1 MHSSTSITSPASPVG
16 AARRE
21 TPITALE
28 IGMFLVLLAS
38 YALNA
43 MDRQIFPL
51 IAADVRKEF
60 GFGLADTG
68 LLSTIFTLGM
78 ALAGVPTGYLL
89 ARLSRKRV
97 LQIGIAIFSA
107 GTLLTAYSHG
117 FVDMILYR
125 AATGIGE
132 AMQLTVVI
140 AIAASYF
147 ARYRATAVGA
157 INFSFGIGA
166 IVGPLLGGHLIGAE
180 RDWRLPLVAFGL
192 AGFAAMALIG
202 VSVSRRMTEKLAAA
216 SEREDQNGAT
226 TLWNRNTALLT
237 GMSIIGGLCIYG
249 YLGMYPTFLREHL
262 HYTPAD
268 TGRVMSIFGFG
279 VFASIFGGWLGDRFH
294 PKLVLSLSFV
304 GTGLL
309 GFLMFS
315 GPTGMLLQSV
325 LSFAWG
331 FVVSGVLYVNLA
343 GYHIKAVRAALT
355 NRATGVFVTTLYGAG
370 AFAGYLIGGIAA
382 RFGWSAAGLVQ
393 ITLLAALGVLLTLLL
408 RTDRMSLPA
417 RKP

>member
-1 MHSSTSITSPASPVG
+1 MNSSTSAAPLTGDARSDAPV
-16 AARRE
+16 
-21 TPITALE
+21 TALA

-51 IAADVRKEF
+51 IAADVRREF

-89 ARLSRKRV
+89 ARWSRKTV
-97 LQIGIAIFSA
+97 LQIGIAIFSL
-107 GTLLTAYSHG
+107 GTLLTAYSAG
-117 FVDMILYR
+117 FADMIVYR

-147 ARYRATAVGA
+147 ARFRATAVGA

-166 IVGPLLGGHLIGAE
+166 IVGPLLGGHLIGIE
-180 RDWRLPLVAFGL
+180 RNWRLPLVVFGL
-192 AGFAAMALIG
+192 AGFAAMALIAVA
-202 VSVSRRMTEKLAAA
+202 VSKRMTEKA
-216 SEREDQNGAT
+216 STMATHVDTRGAT
-226 TLWNRNTALLT
+226 TMWNRNTALLT
-237 GMSIIGGLCIYG
+237 VMSVIGGLCIYG

-262 HYTPAD
+262 HYTPSD
-268 TGRVMSIFGFG
+268 TGRVMSIFGCG

-294 PKLVLSLSFV
+294 PKLVLSLSFA

-309 GFLMFS
+309 GFLLFS
-315 GPTGMLLQSV
+315 GPTGILVQSV
-325 LSFAWG
+325 LSFVWG
-331 FVVSGVLYVNLA
+331 LVVSGVLYVNLA
-343 GYHIKAVRAALT
+343 GYHIKSVRASLT

-370 AFAGYLIGGIAA
+370 AFAGYIIGGIAV
-382 RFGWSAAGLVQ
+382 RLGWSAAGLAQ
-393 ITLLAALGVLLTLLL
+393 ITLLSVIGIVLTMLL
-408 RTDRMSLPA
+408 RTDRMSLPV

>member
-1 MHSSTSITSPASPVG
+1 VNSSTSAAPLTGDVRSDTPV
-16 AARRE
+16 
-21 TPITALE
+21 TALE

-51 IAADVRKEF
+51 IAADVRREF
-60 GFGLADTG
+60 GFGLAETG

-89 ARLSRKRV
+89 ARWSRKAV
-97 LQIGIAIFSA
+97 LQIGIAIFSL
-107 GTLLTAYSHG
+107 GTLLTAYSSG
-117 FVDMILYR
+117 FADMIVYR

-147 ARYRATAVGA
+147 ARFRATAVGA
-157 INFSFGIGA
+157 INFSFGVGA
-166 IVGPLLGGHLIGAE
+166 IVGPLLGGHLIGIE
-180 RDWRLPLVAFGL
+180 RNWRLPLVVFGL
-192 AGFAAMALIG
+192 TGFAAMALIAVA
-202 VSVSRRMTEKLAAA
+202 VSKRMTEKA
-216 SEREDQNGAT
+216 SAIATHIDTRGAT
-226 TLWNRNTALLT
+226 TMWNRNTALLT
-237 GMSIIGGLCIYG
+237 AMSVIGGLCIYG

-262 HYTPAD
+262 HYTPSD
-268 TGRVMSIFGFG
+268 TGRVMSIFGCG

-294 PKLVLSLSFV
+294 PKLVLSLSFA

-309 GFLMFS
+309 GVLLFS
-315 GPTGMLLQSV
+315 GPTGMLVQSV
-325 LSFAWG
+325 LSFVWG
-331 FVVSGVLYVNLA
+331 LVVSGVLYVNLA
-343 GYHIKAVRAALT
+343 GYHIKSVRASLT

-370 AFAGYLIGGIAA
+370 AFAGYIIGGIAA
-382 RFGWSAAGLVQ
+382 RFGWSAAGFAQ
-393 ITLLAALGVLLTLLL
+393 ITLLSVIGIVLTVLL
-408 RTDRMSLPA
+408 RTDRMSLPV

>member
-1 MHSSTSITSPASPVG
+1 MNSATSANPLPGEGRS
-16 AARRE
+16 E
-21 TPITALE
+21 TPVTALE

-51 IAADVRKEF
+51 IAADVRREF

-89 ARLSRKRV
+89 ARWSRKAV
-97 LQIGIAIFSA
+97 LQLGIAVFSLA
-107 GTLLTAYSHG
+107 TLLTAYSSG
-117 FVDMILYR
+117 FGDMIVYR

-147 ARYRATAVGA
+147 ARFRATAVGA
-157 INFSFGIGA
+157 INFSFGVGA
-166 IVGPLLGGHLIGAE
+166 IVGPLLGGHLIGFE
-180 RDWRLPLVAFGL
+180 RNWRLPLIVFGL
-192 AGFAAMALIG
+192 AGFAAMALIAVA
-202 VSVSRRMTEKLAAA
+202 VSQRMTEKAGTIDT
-216 SEREDQNGAT
+216 RIDTRGAT
-226 TLWNRNTALLT
+226 TMWNRNTVLLT

-249 YLGMYPTFLREHL
+249 YLGMYPTYLREHL

-268 TGRVMSIFGFG
+268 TGRVMSIFGGG

-294 PKLVLSLSFV
+294 PKLVLSLSFA
-304 GTGLL
+304 GAGLL
-309 GFLMFS
+309 GLLLFS
-315 GPTGMLLQSV
+315 GPTGMLVQSA

-331 FVVSGVLYVNLA
+331 LVVSGVLYVNLA
-343 GYHIKAVRAALT
+343 GYHIKAVRASLT

-370 AFAGYLIGGIAA
+370 AFAGYIIGGIAA
-382 RFGWSAAGLVQ
+382 RFGWSTAGLLQ
-393 ITLLAALGVLLTLLL
+393 ITLLSAVGIALAMSL
-408 RTDRMSLPA
+408 RTDRMSLRVRQP
-417 RKP
+417 

>member
-1 MHSSTSITSPASPVG
+1 MNSATSANPLPGEGRS
-16 AARRE
+16 E
-21 TPITALE
+21 TPVTALE

-51 IAADVRKEF
+51 IAADVRREF

-89 ARLSRKRV
+89 ARWSRKAV
-97 LQIGIAIFSA
+97 LQLGIAVFSLA
-107 GTLLTAYSHG
+107 TLLTAYSSG
-117 FVDMILYR
+117 FGDMIVYR

-147 ARYRATAVGA
+147 ARFRATAVGA
-157 INFSFGIGA
+157 INFSFGVGA
-166 IVGPLLGGHLIGAE
+166 IVGPLLGGHLIGFE
-180 RDWRLPLVAFGL
+180 RNWRLPLIVFGL
-192 AGFAAMALIG
+192 AGFAAMALIAVA
-202 VSVSRRMTEKLAAA
+202 VSQRMTEKAGTIDT
-216 SEREDQNGAT
+216 RIDTRGAT
-226 TLWNRNTALLT
+226 TMWNRNTVLLT
-237 GMSIIGGLCIYG
+237 GMSVIGGLCIYG
-249 YLGMYPTFLREHL
+249 YLGMYPTYLREHL

-268 TGRVMSIFGFG
+268 TGRVMSIFGGG

-294 PKLVLSLSFV
+294 PKLVLSLSFA
-304 GTGLL
+304 GAGLL
-309 GFLMFS
+309 GVLLFS
-315 GPTGMLLQSV
+315 GPTGMLVQSV

-331 FVVSGVLYVNLA
+331 LVVSGVLYVNLA
-343 GYHIKAVRAALT
+343 GYHIKSVRASLT

-370 AFAGYLIGGIAA
+370 AFAGYIIGGIAA
-382 RFGWSAAGLVQ
+382 RFGWSAAGFLQ
-393 ITLLAALGVLLTLLL
+393 ITLLSVVGIALAMSL
-408 RTDRMSLPA
+408 RTDRMSLRVRQP
-417 RKP
+417 

>member
-1 MHSSTSITSPASPVG
+1 MHSSTSALPLAG
-16 AARRE
+16 DARSE
-21 TPITALE
+21 APITALE
-28 IGMFLVLLAS
+28 IGMFLLLLAS

-78 ALAGVPTGYLL
+78 AVAGVPTGYLL
-89 ARLSRKRV
+89 ARLSRKTV
-97 LQIGIAIFSA
+97 LQVGIAIFSL

-117 FVDMILYR
+117 FADMIVYR
-125 AATGIGE
+125 ATTGIGE

-147 ARYRATAVGA
+147 VRFRSTAVGA

-166 IVGPLLGGHLIGAE
+166 IVGPLLGGHLIGVE
-180 RDWRLPLVAFGL
+180 RDWRLPLVVFGV
-192 AGFAAMALIG
+192 AGFGAMALIAAG
-202 VSVSRRMTEKLAAA
+202 VSKRMTENAAA
-216 SEREDQNGAT
+216 ADVRGDLNGAAT
-226 TLWNRNTALLT
+226 MWNRNTVLLT
-237 GMSIIGGLCIYG
+237 AMSVIGGLCIYG

-262 HYTPAD
+262 HYTPSD

-294 PKLVLSLSFV
+294 PKLVLSLSFA

-309 GFLMFS
+309 GFLLFS
-315 GPTGMLLQSV
+315 GPAGMLVQSA

-343 GYHIKAVRAALT
+343 GYHIKAVRASLT

-370 AFAGYLIGGIAA
+370 AFAGFIIGGIAA
-382 RFGWSAAGLVQ
+382 RFGWSVAGLAQ
-393 ITLLAALGVLLTLLL
+393 ITLLAAVGVVLTALL

-417 RKP
+417 RRP

>member
-1 MHSSTSITSPASPVG
+1 MNSATSANPLPGEGRS
-16 AARRE
+16 E
-21 TPITALE
+21 TPVTALE

-51 IAADVRKEF
+51 IAADVRREF

-89 ARLSRKRV
+89 ARWSRKAV
-97 LQIGIAIFSA
+97 LQLGIAVFSLA
-107 GTLLTAYSHG
+107 TLLTAYAGG
-117 FVDMILYR
+117 FGDMIVYR

-147 ARYRATAVGA
+147 ARFRATAVGA
-157 INFSFGIGA
+157 INFSFGVGA
-166 IVGPLLGGHLIGAE
+166 IVGPLLGGHLIGFE
-180 RDWRLPLVAFGL
+180 RNWRLPLIVFGL
-192 AGFAAMALIG
+192 AGFAAMALIAVA
-202 VSVSRRMTEKLAAA
+202 VSQRMTEKAGTIDT
-216 SEREDQNGAT
+216 RIDTRGAT
-226 TLWNRNTALLT
+226 TMWNRNTVLLT

-249 YLGMYPTFLREHL
+249 YLGMYPTYLREHL

-268 TGRVMSIFGFG
+268 TGRVMSIFGGG

-294 PKLVLSLSFV
+294 PKLVLSLSFA
-304 GTGLL
+304 GAGLL
-309 GFLMFS
+309 GVLLFS
-315 GPTGMLLQSV
+315 GPTGMLVQSV

-331 FVVSGVLYVNLA
+331 LLVSGVLYVNLA
-343 GYHIKAVRAALT
+343 GYHIKSVRASLT

-370 AFAGYLIGGIAA
+370 AFAGYIIGGIAA
-382 RFGWSAAGLVQ
+382 RFGWSAAGFLQ
-393 ITLLAALGVLLTLLL
+393 ITLLSVVGIALAMSL
-408 RTDRMSLPA
+408 RTDRMSLRVRQP
-417 RKP
+417 

>member
-1 MHSSTSITSPASPVG
+1 MNSSTSAGSLTGDVRSDAPV
-16 AARRE
+16 
-21 TPITALE
+21 TALE

-51 IAADVRKEF
+51 IAADVRREF

-89 ARLSRKRV
+89 ARWSRKAV
-97 LQIGIAIFSA
+97 LQIGIAIFSL
-107 GTLLTAYSHG
+107 GTLLTAYSSG
-117 FVDMILYR
+117 FADMILYR

-147 ARYRATAVGA
+147 ARFRATAVGA
-157 INFSFGIGA
+157 INFSFGVGA
-166 IVGPLLGGHLIGAE
+166 IVGPLLGGHLIGIE
-180 RDWRLPLVAFGL
+180 RNWRLPLVVFGL
-192 AGFAAMALIG
+192 TGFVAMALIAAT
-202 VSVSRRMTEKLAAA
+202 VSKRMTEKA
-216 SEREDQNGAT
+216 SAIATHIDTRGAT
-226 TLWNRNTALLT
+226 TMWNRNTALLT
-237 GMSIIGGLCIYG
+237 VMSIIGGLCIYG

-268 TGRVMSIFGFG
+268 TGRVMSIFGCG

-294 PKLVLSLSFV
+294 PKLVLSLSFA

-309 GFLMFS
+309 GFLLFS
-315 GPTGMLLQSV
+315 GPTGMLVQSV
-325 LSFAWG
+325 LSFVWG
-331 FVVSGVLYVNLA
+331 LVVSGVLYVNLA
-343 GYHIKAVRAALT
+343 GYHIKSVRSSLT

-370 AFAGYLIGGIAA
+370 AFAGYIIGGIAA
-382 RFGWSAAGLVQ
+382 RFGWSTAGFAQ
-393 ITLLAALGVLLTLLL
+393 ITLLSVFGIVLTLLL
-408 RTDRMSLPA
+408 RTDRMSLPV

>member
-1 MHSSTSITSPASPVG
+1 VHSPTSAIPRAG
-16 AARRE
+16 EARRE
-21 TPITALE
+21 APITALE

-78 ALAGVPTGYLL
+78 AVAGVPTGYLL
-89 ARLSRKRV
+89 ARLSRKAV
-97 LQIGIAIFSA
+97 LQIGIAIFSL
-107 GTLLTAYSHG
+107 GTLLTAYAHG
-117 FVDMILYR
+117 FADMIVYR

-157 INFSFGIGA
+157 INFSFGVGA
-166 IVGPLLGGHLIGAE
+166 IIGPLLGGHLLGVE

-192 AGFAAMALIG
+192 AGFAAMALIAL
-202 VSVSRRMTEKLAAA
+202 SVSRRLTENASVADARANERGAA
-216 SEREDQNGAT
+216 SM
-226 TLWNRNTALLT
+226 WNRNTALLT
-237 GMSIIGGLCIYG
+237 GMSVIGGMCIYG

-262 HYTPAD
+262 HYSAAD
-268 TGRVMSIFGFG
+268 TGRVMSIFGLG

-294 PKLVLSLSFV
+294 PKLVLTLSFI

-309 GFLMFS
+309 GLLLFS
-315 GPTGMLLQSV
+315 GPTGMVEQSV

-331 FVVSGVLYVNLA
+331 FIVSGVLYVNLA

-355 NRATGVFVTTLYGAG
+355 NRATGIFVTTLYGAG
-370 AFAGYLIGGIAA
+370 ALAGYTIGGIAA
-382 RFGWSAAGLVQ
+382 RFGWSTAGLAQ
-393 ITLLAALGVLLTLLL
+393 ISLLAAVGVVLTLLL
-408 RTDRMSLPA
+408 HTDRMALPA
-417 RKP
+417 RRT

>member
-1 MHSSTSITSPASPVG
+1 VNSSTSANPLTG
-16 AARRE
+16 EGRNE
-21 TPITALE
+21 TPVTALE

-51 IAADVRKEF
+51 IAADVRREF

-89 ARLSRKRV
+89 ARWSRKSV
-97 LQIGIAIFSA
+97 LQLGIAVFSLA
-107 GTLLTAYSHG
+107 TLLTAYSSG
-117 FVDMILYR
+117 FGDMVVYR

-147 ARYRATAVGA
+147 ARFRATAVGA
-157 INFSFGIGA
+157 INFSFGVGA
-166 IVGPLLGGHLIGAE
+166 IVGPLLGGHLIGFD
-180 RDWRLPLVAFGL
+180 RNWRLPLMVFGL
-192 AGFAAMALIG
+192 AGFAAMALIAAA
-202 VSVSRRMTEKLAAA
+202 VSKRMTEKA
-216 SEREDQNGAT
+216 STIDMRIDTRGAT
-226 TLWNRNTALLT
+226 AMWNRNTVLLT
-237 GMSIIGGLCIYG
+237 AMSVIGGLCIYG

-262 HYTPAD
+262 HYTPSD
-268 TGRVMSIFGFG
+268 TGRVMSIFGCG

-294 PKLVLSLSFV
+294 PKLVLSLSFA
-304 GTGLL
+304 GAGLL
-309 GFLMFS
+309 GFLLFS
-315 GPTGMLLQSV
+315 GPTGMVVQSV
-325 LSFAWG
+325 LSFVWG
-331 FVVSGVLYVNLA
+331 LVVSGVLYVNLA
-343 GYHIKAVRAALT
+343 GYHIKAVRASLT

-370 AFAGYLIGGIAA
+370 AFAGYIIGGIAA
-382 RFGWSAAGLVQ
+382 RFGWSAAGFIQ
-393 ITLLAALGVLLTLLL
+393 ITLLSVIGVVLTMLL
-408 RTDRMSLPA
+408 RIDRMSQPV

>member
-1 MHSSTSITSPASPVG
+1 MNSATSANPLPGEGRS
-16 AARRE
+16 E
-21 TPITALE
+21 TPVTALE

-51 IAADVRKEF
+51 IAADVRREF

-89 ARLSRKRV
+89 ARWSRKAV
-97 LQIGIAIFSA
+97 LQLGIAVFSLA
-107 GTLLTAYSHG
+107 TLLTAYSSG
-117 FVDMILYR
+117 FGDMIVYR

-147 ARYRATAVGA
+147 ARFRATAVGA
-157 INFSFGIGA
+157 INFSFGVGA
-166 IVGPLLGGHLIGAE
+166 IVGPLLGGHLIGFE
-180 RDWRLPLVAFGL
+180 RNWRLPLIVFGL
-192 AGFAAMALIG
+192 AGFAAMALIAVA
-202 VSVSRRMTEKLAAA
+202 VSQRMTEKAGTIDT
-216 SEREDQNGAT
+216 RIDTRGAT
-226 TLWNRNTALLT
+226 TMWNRNTVLLT

-249 YLGMYPTFLREHL
+249 YLGMYPTYLREHL

-268 TGRVMSIFGFG
+268 TGRVMSIFGGG

-294 PKLVLSLSFV
+294 PKLVLSLSFA
-304 GTGLL
+304 GAGLL
-309 GFLMFS
+309 GVLLFS
-315 GPTGMLLQSV
+315 GPTGMLVQSV

-331 FVVSGVLYVNLA
+331 LVVSGVLYVNLA
-343 GYHIKAVRAALT
+343 GYHIKSVRASLT

-370 AFAGYLIGGIAA
+370 AFAGYIIGGIAA
-382 RFGWSAAGLVQ
+382 RFGWSAAGFLQ
-393 ITLLAALGVLLTLLL
+393 ITLLSVVGIALAMSL
-408 RTDRMSLPA
+408 RTDRMSLRVRQP
-417 RKP
+417 

>member
-1 MHSSTSITSPASPVG
+1 MHSSTSAIPSVG
-16 AARRE
+16 DARRE
-21 TPITALE
+21 APITALE

-51 IAADVRKEF
+51 IAADVRREF

-78 ALAGVPTGYLL
+78 AVAGVPTGYLL
-89 ARLSRKRV
+89 ARLSRKTV

-117 FVDMILYR
+117 FADMILYR

-180 RDWRLPLVAFGL
+180 RDWRLPLLAFGL
-192 AGFAAMALIG
+192 AGFGAMALIAL
-202 VSVSRRMTEKLAAA
+202 VVSRRMTEKVAAA
-216 SEREDQNGAT
+216 GTRIDERGAT
-226 TLWNRNTALLT
+226 RMWNRNTVLLT
-237 GMSIIGGLCIYG
+237 GMSVIGGLCIYG

-294 PKLVLSLSFV
+294 PKLVLSLSFL

-315 GPTGMLLQSV
+315 GPTGIGVQSV

-343 GYHIKAVRAALT
+343 GYHIKSVRAVLT

-370 AFAGYLIGGIAA
+370 AFAGFIIGGIAA
-382 RFGWSAAGLVQ
+382 RFGWSVAGIVQ
-393 ITLLAALGVLLTLLL
+393 ITLLAGVGIVLTLLL
-408 RTDRMSLPA
+408 RTDRMALPA
-417 RKP
+417 RSAS

>member
-1 MHSSTSITSPASPVG
+1 MQSSISASPASGDAQQNTSVS
-16 AARRE
+16 A
-21 TPITALE
+21 TE

-60 GFGLADTG
+60 GFSLADTG

-78 ALAGVPTGYLL
+78 AVAGVPTGWLL
-89 ARLSRKRV
+89 ARMSRKAV
-97 LQIGIAIFSA
+97 LQIGIAIFSIA
-107 GTLLTAYSHG
+107 TLITAYSNG
-117 FVDMILYR
+117 FHDMLIYR

-157 INFSFGIGA
+157 INFSFGVGA
-166 IVGPLLGGHLIGAE
+166 IAGPLLGGYLLGGE
-180 RDWRLPLVAFGL
+180 RNWRLPLVTFGI
-192 AGFAAMALIG
+192 AGFAVMAVIAVV
-202 VSVSRRMTEKLAAA
+202 VSSRMTEKA
-216 SEREDQNGAT
+216 SSGNARSDAQGADT
-226 TLWNRNTALLT
+226 MWNRNTLLLT
-237 GMSIIGGLCIYG
+237 LMSCIGGLCIYG

-262 HYTPAD
+262 HYSPSD
-268 TGRVMSIFGFG
+268 TGRIMSIFGLG

-294 PKLVLSLSFV
+294 PKLVLTVSFA

-309 GFLMFS
+309 GYLLFS
-315 GPTGMLLQSV
+315 GPTGFAVQSA
-325 LSFAWG
+325 LSFCWG
-331 FVVSGVLYVNLA
+331 LLVSGVLYVNLA
-343 GYHIKAVRAALT
+343 GYHIKAVRASLT

-370 AFAGYLIGGIAA
+370 AFAGYIIGGVAA
-382 RFGWSAAGLVQ
+382 RLGWGTAGLMQ
-393 ITLLAALGVLLTLLL
+393 ISLMAAVGIVLTLLL
-408 RTDRMSLPA
+408 RTDRMALPV

>member
-89 ARLSRKRV
+89 ARLSRKSV

>member
-1 MHSSTSITSPASPVG
+1 MHSSTSVIFPAG
-16 AARRE
+16 DARRE
-21 TPITALE
+21 APITALE

-78 ALAGVPTGYLL
+78 AVAGVPTGYLL
-89 ARLSRKRV
+89 ARLSRKTV
-97 LQIGIAIFSA
+97 LQIGIAIFSL

-117 FVDMILYR
+117 FADMILYR
-125 AATGIGE
+125 AATGVGE

-147 ARYRATAVGA
+147 ARFRATAVGA

-166 IVGPLLGGHLIGAE
+166 IVGPLLGGHLIGVE
-180 RDWRLPLVAFGL
+180 RDWRLPLVVFGV
-192 AGFAAMALIG
+192 AGFAAMAVIALT
-202 VSVSRRMTEKLAAA
+202 VSKRMTENVSAADA
-216 SEREDQNGAT
+216 RNDQRGAT
-226 TLWNRNTALLT
+226 SLWNRNTVLLT
-237 GMSIIGGLCIYG
+237 GMSVIGGLCIYG

-309 GFLMFS
+309 GFLLFS
-315 GPTGMLLQSV
+315 GPTGMLVQSV

-343 GYHIKAVRAALT
+343 AYHIKAVRASLT

-370 AFAGYLIGGIAA
+370 AFAGFIIGGIAS
-382 RFGWSAAGLVQ
+382 RFGWSMAGLVQ
-393 ITLLAALGVLLTLLL
+393 ITLLAAVGVLFAALL